1 MKMGLETG
9 TARRGLADIVFERML
24 RAIKSG
30 AYKPDER
37 LPTEHDLAAEF
48 EVSRPVIREALKR
61 LRDQSLIYSRRGAGS
76 FVRSTGLRNPLGF
89 GQLENV
95 ADLLNCYEFRLT
107 LEPAAAAA
115 AATRHDA
122 DSLKAIRQALEL
134 LRDATNRQS
143 HREDADFQF
152 HLAIARAA
160 QNNYF
165 STAME
170 ALKDHIA
177 VGMKFHGASIK
188 REASGLTRVFGEH
201 EAIASA
207 IANRDEDEARKL
219 MLEHLKGSRERLF
232 QSSHQ

>member
-1 MKMGLETG
+1 MGLETG
-9 TARRGLADIVFERML
+9 TVRRGLADIVFERML

-76 FVRSTGLRNPLGF
+76 FVRSVGLRNPLGF

-107 LEPAAAAA
+107 MEPTAAAAA
-115 AATRHDA
+115 AIRHDA

-188 REASGLTRVFGEH
+188 REASGLSRVFAEH
-201 EAIASA
+201 EAIATA
-207 IANRDEDEARKL
+207 IANRDEDEARRF

>member
-1 MKMGLETG
+1 MGLETG
-9 TARRGLADIVFERML
+9 TVRRGLADIVFERML

-76 FVRSTGLRNPLGF
+76 FVRSVGLRNPLGF

-107 LEPAAAAA
+107 LEPTAAAAA
-115 AATRHDA
+115 AIRHDA

-188 REASGLTRVFGEH
+188 REASGLSRVFAEH
-201 EAIASA
+201 EAIATA
-207 IANRDEDEARKL
+207 IANRDEDEARRL